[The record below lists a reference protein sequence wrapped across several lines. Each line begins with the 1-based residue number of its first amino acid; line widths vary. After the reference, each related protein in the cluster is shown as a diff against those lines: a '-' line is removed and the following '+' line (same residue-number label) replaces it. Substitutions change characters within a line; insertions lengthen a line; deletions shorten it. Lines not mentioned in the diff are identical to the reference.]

1 MFFFSV
7 SSRFLVRFWTV
18 VLLMSLYCG
27 AVFAAEPSSPE
38 RGGWFEMP
46 LEASAEPRDGGD
58 LYLVGG
64 YNSIDAGTVPWGGI
78 VESENLYVGDRAG
91 EVVIVYEDGS
101 RDEVPLVFG
110 CTMWFRTHWLDGGAP
125 FKTDRAEPEMTACLR
140 EALCL
145 KGAFEGE
152 PQCVLKI
159 RLRNEPV
166 REIFVRDNPDKR
178 GEPVFTGG
186 YLVPAGTRGTLS
198 GGVPVRAD
206 DPFFDTHAIDSRR
219 PDLRTDCLERIVRRL
234 YTFGDDCR
242 RVPPFVYPEEYALA
256 RIEFTGDSYANI
268 LTRVFHDNVEDI
280 VRNKMLPDGMI
291 CESSREADSWRY
303 DGFGTWVPRAE
314 SYTSCMYSR
323 NRPLVLLSMLGLGAE
338 ALRTADFL
346 NRWLMYYPE
355 QELYFGEVAIPG
367 HWSVIPNKPLE
378 YSRVLVGVGW
388 PTRYTKERFGEDF
401 QNYGNAEPDGHGM
414 TMMSVANAW
423 LCGGASAAW
432 VRDNWKYVREAVQW
446 IDWTMAHP
454 DLSFNEHGL
463 MYGETEGGM
472 MEFTMFNNM
481 SCFLGLRMYAA
492 MAEKAGRSI

>member
-27 AVFAAEPSSPE
+27 AVFAAEPSLPE

-110 CTMWFRTHWLDGGAP
+110 CTMWFRAHWLDGGAP

-145 KGAFEGE
+145 KDAFEGE

-186 YLVPAGTRGTLS
+186 
-198 GGVPVRAD
+198 
-206 DPFFDTHAIDSRR
+206 
-219 PDLRTDCLERIVRRL
+219 
-234 YTFGDDCR
+234 
-242 RVPPFVYPEEYALA
+242 
-256 RIEFTGDSYANI
+256 
-268 LTRVFHDNVEDI
+268 
-280 VRNKMLPDGMI
+280 
-291 CESSREADSWRY
+291 
-303 DGFGTWVPRAE
+303 
-314 SYTSCMYSR
+314 
-323 NRPLVLLSMLGLGAE
+323 
-338 ALRTADFL
+338 
-346 NRWLMYYPE
+346 
-355 QELYFGEVAIPG
+355 
-367 HWSVIPNKPLE
+367 
-378 YSRVLVGVGW
+378 
-388 PTRYTKERFGEDF
+388 
-401 QNYGNAEPDGHGM
+401 
-414 TMMSVANAW
+414 
-423 LCGGASAAW
+423 
-432 VRDNWKYVREAVQW
+432 
-446 IDWTMAHP
+446 
-454 DLSFNEHGL
+454 
-463 MYGETEGGM
+463 
-472 MEFTMFNNM
+472 
-481 SCFLGLRMYAA
+481 
-492 MAEKAGRSI
+492 

>member
-1 MFFFSV
+1 M
-7 SSRFLVRFWTV
+7 
-18 VLLMSLYCG
+18 
-27 AVFAAEPSSPE
+27 
-38 RGGWFEMP
+38 
-46 LEASAEPRDGGD
+46 
-58 LYLVGG
+58 
-64 YNSIDAGTVPWGGI
+64 
-78 VESENLYVGDRAG
+78 
-91 EVVIVYEDGS
+91 VIVYEDGS

-110 CTMWFRTHWLDGGAP
+110 CTMWFRAHWLDGGAP

-186 YLVPAGTRGTLS
+186 YLVSAGTRGTLS

-206 DPFFDTHAIDSRR
+206 DPFFDTHAVDSRR

-242 RVPPFVYPEEYALA
+242 RVSPFVYPEEYALA

-268 LTRVFHDNVEDI
+268 LTRVFHDNVEGY
-280 VRNKMLPDGMI
+280 RPQQNA
-291 CESSREADSWRY
+291 SRRHDLRVVAR
-303 DGFGTWVPRAE
+303 GR
-314 SYTSCMYSR
+314 
-323 NRPLVLLSMLGLGAE
+323 LV
-338 ALRTADFL
+338 ALRRVRHVGSPGRRATRVACTRATVRWFCFRCWGSGPRRSARPDFL

-378 YSRVLVGVGW
+378 YSRVLVRGRVAHSLYEGAFRRGFPELRQCRARRSRHDDDERGQRLALRRSFGRVGA
-388 PTRYTKERFGEDF
+388 R
-401 QNYGNAEPDGHGM
+401 
-414 TMMSVANAW
+414 
-423 LCGGASAAW
+423 
-432 VRDNWKYVREAVQW
+432 
-446 IDWTMAHP
+446 
-454 DLSFNEHGL
+454 
-463 MYGETEGGM
+463 
-472 MEFTMFNNM
+472 
-481 SCFLGLRMYAA
+481 
-492 MAEKAGRSI
+492 